1 MGIKL
6 YYTTV
11 TASRTVSWVDLFT
24 EFPVTFT
31 FLAPWLAVVAVV
43 VDNAGSNRHTQ
54 RPISNSFLL
63 TNGALGLCSPTPID
77 ITRLTSALAGRGRNR
92 NSEIIK
98 LSLIGAA
105 QRFEVAKS
113 SHGAR

>member
-11 TASRTVSWVDLFT
+11 TASRTVSWVALVT
-24 EFPVTFT
+24 EFPVAFI
-31 FLAPWLAVVAVV
+31 FLAAWLAVVAVV
-43 VDNAGSNRHTQ
+43 MDNAGSNRHTQ

-63 TNGALGLCSPTPID
+63 TNGALGLCSPTPND
-77 ITRLTSALAGRGRNR
+77 ISRLTSALAGHGRNR

-98 LSLIGAA
+98 II
-105 QRFEVAKS
+105 
-113 SHGAR
+113 SHKCS